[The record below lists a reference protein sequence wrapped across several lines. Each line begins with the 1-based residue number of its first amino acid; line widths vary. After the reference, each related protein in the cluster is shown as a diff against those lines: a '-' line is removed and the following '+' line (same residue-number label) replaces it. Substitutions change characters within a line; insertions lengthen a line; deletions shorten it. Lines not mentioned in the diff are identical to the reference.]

1 MTTAISICGRGSIIN
16 ATSLV
21 GGRWSRC
28 CLGRSIDRS
37 SPNCQAFSPLR
48 SCTLRCPCAPT
59 HRHGTLNDPAVVR
72 IQRRSRSRR
81 GTAWALCGSWGSGG
95 SGNERRFIG
104 DPTRALCPTAPAG
117 PNTWR
122 ATARPIRAPGPRASL
137 YTGSRGHPVGAAP
150 GRACVRGCRG
160 GRSASLLLSWC
171 LVAGRN
177 QVQLCK
183 AAGI

>member
-72 IQRRSRSRR
+72 IQRRSSSRR

-95 SGNERRFIG
+95 RKAADLGTRGASLVTRPGPSAPQRQP
-104 DPTRALCPTAPAG
+104 DPTRGAQRPDPSGRRDREPLSIRDLAAIQWGRRPAG
-117 PNTWR
+117 HV
-122 ATARPIRAPGPRASL
+122 
-137 YTGSRGHPVGAAP
+137 YVGAAEVDP
-150 GRACVRGCRG
+150 LRCC
-160 GRSASLLLSWC
+160 
-171 LVAGRN
+171 
-177 QVQLCK
+177 
-183 AAGI
+183 